1 VDLHVQAM
9 QALGARVDVEHGY
22 LVAEAPDG
30 GLKGAAISFGIS
42 SVGATCNALLAA
54 ATARGTTV
62 LENAAAEPEVTV
74 LADFLNACGASIHG
88 HGTKIISIE
97 GVDRLKPVPFEV
109 IPDRIEVGTFLVAAA
124 ITGGDLTL
132 KGCRADHLA
141 SVVDAIIAMGND
153 VEVDSHTLRCVGR
166 VPPRGAHIVTKP
178 YPGFPTDMQAQM
190 MALACVGSGVSVITD
205 TIYHDR
211 FTHVAELSRLGA
223 DIRLEGNTAVIHPTP
238 DGLSGANVMATDLRA
253 SAALILAGLVAEG
266 ETKVSRVY
274 HIDRGYERIEE
285 KLRSVG
291 ADVERIREEGP

>member
-1 VDLHVQAM
+1 
-9 QALGARVDVEHGY
+9 
-22 LVAEAPDG
+22 
-30 GLKGAAISFGIS
+30 
-42 SVGATCNALLAA
+42 
-54 ATARGTTV
+54 V

-97 GVDRLKPVPFEV
+97 GVDRLTPVPFEV

-211 FTHVAELSRLGA
+211 FTHVAELSRL
-223 DIRLEGNTAVIHPTP
+223 
-238 DGLSGANVMATDLRA
+238 RA